1 VCGIHVKGGEV
12 KCLQIHITKGFTDY
26 STFSTS
32 LPKRF
37 MLHKE
42 ICIICKIFYFKEE
55 NMKEIQF
62 SIEINACNERVWA
75 TLWEDIT
82 FRDWANIIDEGTY
95 MKGVM
100 KEGNEIQYI
109 SSVNGYGVTSLI
121 EKLNPNEF
129 ALFRHAADTK
139 ESGQQEREKEWTGG
153 TESYSLTEKNGV
165 TILIIKIDVPLELE
179 ETFNIR
185 FPRALE
191 RLKALAEKMQ

>member
-1 VCGIHVKGGEV
+1 
-12 KCLQIHITKGFTDY
+12 
-26 STFSTS
+26 
-32 LPKRF
+32 
-37 MLHKE
+37 
-42 ICIICKIFYFKEE
+42 
-55 NMKEIQF
+55 MKEIQF
-62 SIEINACNERVWA
+62 SIEINASKERVWT

-121 EKLNPNEF
+121 ERLNPNEF
-129 ALFRHAADTK
+129 VLFRHRTDTK
-139 ESGQQEREKEWTGG
+139 DSGQQEREEEWTGG

-165 TILIIKIDVPLELE
+165 TALIVKIDVPQEQE
-179 ETFNIR
+179 ETFNII

-191 RLKALAEKMQ
+191 RVKTLAEKDRFI